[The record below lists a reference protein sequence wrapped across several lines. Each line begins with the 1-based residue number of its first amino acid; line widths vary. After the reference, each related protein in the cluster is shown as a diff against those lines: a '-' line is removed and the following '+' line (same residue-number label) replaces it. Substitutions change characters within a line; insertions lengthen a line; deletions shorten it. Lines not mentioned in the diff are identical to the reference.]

1 MSRQSTN
8 LPHVRGRS
16 VGGSHKAW
24 RGKSGWQDFLKAQAL
39 AAGKGATGLG
49 ANRSLLNRIGGLL
62 GWHGLTGAHMI
73 ANIEM
78 DKDGGRVGRA
88 HGGRVK
94 GVGKAK
100 RGFGRAM
107 RKR

>member
-1 MSRQSTN
+1 MTRQSTN

-24 RGKSGWQDFLKAQAL
+24 RGKSGWQDYLKVKAL

-49 ANRSLLNRIGGLL
+49 ANRTWPSRIGQLLAWWGLP
-62 GWHGLTGAHMI
+62 AANKI

-88 HGGRVK
+88 HGGGAR

-107 RKR
+107 RKK